1 MATLICSSKFVNDL
15 AVNVVVWRMNH
26 AFGLWPHGCPMA
38 LRNQLK
44 RSTATTAL
52 ESPMPLPR
60 LPMLAQRGTAP
71 WAVHHSPPLTYAAR
85 GQMQA
90 VSDGEGR
97 ASGLLG
103 HEDSGPSDK
112 LLHRCNHRSGNGL
125 ACRIVKCFS
134 APRQPADS
142 FHLSAAPVILHLPRF
157 ARPEKL
163 DDYTPPH
170 PHGLPH
176 LPPAKYR

>member
-52 ESPMPLPR
+52 EAPMPLPR

-71 WAVHHSPPLTYAAR
+71 WAVH
-85 GQMQA
+85 
-90 VSDGEGR
+90 
-97 ASGLLG
+97 SG
-103 HEDSGPSDK
+103 SGAI
-112 LLHRCNHRSGNGL
+112 RSGISERVFASLPQESERSGESGGGKKVGSATLLDAAHEYGVSRDRSCREQL
-125 ACRIVKCFS
+125 AGAAGQRK
-134 APRQPADS
+134 PAW
-142 FHLSAAPVILHLPRF
+142 AG
-157 ARPEKL
+157 KL
-163 DDYTPPH
+163 DRGIDWALSSRRKT
-170 PHGLPH
+170 GIRIEESWLQ
-176 LPPAKYR
+176 